1 MRKLN
6 IIMSRTRDFDQEVYV
21 KSVDLSYKDVRV
33 KSIPLKDFFEY
44 SIIRSNNSDI
54 DQFEII
60 DNTDLPTIHFGIDY
74 KDVPVGEIVLWN
86 IREKD
91 KACMI
96 SYWVDKNFRR
106 KKIATYAVALVTD
119 YCFQELD
126 MEEVEAPVLPDNS
139 KSKELLMKLSYTI
152 AGYETFTG
160 KDGVQRSHE
169 TYLINKPENG
179 IDISLIDFLEM
190 MAQPPAE

>member
-1 MRKLN
+1 
-6 IIMSRTRDFDQEVYV
+6 MSRTRDFDQELYIRD
-21 KSVDLSYKDVRV
+21 VDLSYKDVRV
-33 KSIPLKDFFEY
+33 KSIGLKDSVEY
-44 SIIRSNNSDI
+44 SIIRGNNPDI
-54 DQFEII
+54 DQYEII
-60 DNTDLPTIHFGIDY
+60 DNTNLPQLHLGIEY
-74 KDVPVGEIVLWN
+74 QGVPVGEIVLWN
-86 IREKD
+86 IRAKD

-96 SYWVDKNFRR
+96 SYWIDKNFRR

-126 MEEVEAPVLPDNS
+126 IDEVEAPVMPENE
-139 KSKELLMKLSYTI
+139 KSKTLLMKLSYTI

-160 KDGVQRSHE
+160 KDGIQRLHE

-179 IDISLIDFLEM
+179 IDISLVDFLEM